1 MPVQHQVVINLVVVH
16 IKLLDLIVTVWRSS
30 GAMVN
35 HHISGM
41 SPRHA
46 DVEEGDCGR
55 LSENVNGN
63 EVQTHDEVLSR
74 SGPDQ
79 FDG

>member
-1 MPVQHQVVINLVVVH
+1 MPVQHQVVIDLVVVH

-30 GAMVN
+30 GAMVS
-35 HHISGM
+35 HHISAI

-55 LSENVNGN
+55 LLENVNGN
-63 EVQTHDEVLSR
+63 EMQAHDEVLSR